1 MRRQRYAC
9 SEHQSM
15 TVQITRA
22 LFFNRRNRSG
32 MYFLMHGWMF
42 VSFCF
47 RLNLNVCLK
56 KKQKKHSTQHV
67 LFKLKHCAW
76 SGSVHS

>member
-1 MRRQRYAC
+1 MELCMRRQRYAC

-22 LFFNRRNRSG
+22 LFFNRNRSG

-47 RLNLNVCLK
+47 RLNLNV
-56 KKQKKHSTQHV
+56 
-67 LFKLKHCAW
+67 F
-76 SGSVHS
+76 

>member
-1 MRRQRYAC
+1 MELCMRRQRYAC

-22 LFFNRRNRSG
+22 LFFNRNRSG

-47 RLNLNVCLK
+47 RLNLNVFK
-56 KKQKKHSTQHV
+56 KKRIKRNMYS
-67 LFKLKHCAW
+67 L
-76 SGSVHS
+76 S

>member
-1 MRRQRYAC
+1 MELCMRRQRYAC

-22 LFFNRRNRSG
+22 LFFNRNRSR

-47 RLNLNVCLK
+47 RLNLNVLK
-56 KKQKKHSTQHV
+56 KKELNATCT
-67 LFKLKHCAW
+67 L
-76 SGSVHS
+76 